1 MLKTDIYKMS
11 KEKKVKFGRRSGYIF
26 NIQNFKAALVSYLF
40 RKIVFLC
47 CKNFTSNGFFF
58 HGNVS
63 ILKNFAPQKLHAFF
77 PSQKRYSRFLCCG
90 EFYFLWNN
98 LFGLLERNALG
109 RGHSGW

>member
-47 CKNFTSNGFFF
+47 CKNFTFNGFFSMGMSPF
-58 HGNVS
+58 
-63 ILKNFAPQKLHAFF
+63 
-77 PSQKRYSRFLCCG
+77 
-90 EFYFLWNN
+90 
-98 LFGLLERNALG
+98 
-109 RGHSGW
+109 

>member
-26 NIQNFKAALVSYLF
+26 NIQNFKAALVSYLS

-47 CKNFTSNGFFF
+47 CKNFIFNGFF

-63 ILKNFAPQKLHAFF
+63 ILKNFAPQKLHAFL
-77 PSQKRYSRFLCCG
+77 PSQKRYSSFLCCG